1 MSLYAVSRE
10 QGASL
15 YAQIARQ
22 LEQDIV
28 NLYAPGDYLP
38 SEGELASRFG
48 VNRHT
53 LRRAIDELVEAGAV
67 ERRHG
72 RGILVLDNHVDYPI
86 GKTTRFTE
94 NFSAQGLQP
103 GNRILRKQTLP
114 ASTRVAERLAVPTG
128 EPVHWIETLR
138 SVDGKP
144 MCASSHFLPV
154 HRFPDLL
161 SRYVGDSLH
170 ALLSAGYGCKLGRV
184 DSAVTAVLPQGDDA
198 RILCMPQNRPVLR
211 VKSVN
216 VDEGD
221 NNRPVE
227 YVITRFRADRVQ
239 LRIPLP

>member
-10 QGASL
+10 HGESL
-15 YAQIARQ
+15 YVQIARQ
-22 LEQDIV
+22 LEQDIA
-28 NLYAPGDYLP
+28 NLHAPGDYLP

-53 LRRAIDELVEAGAV
+53 LRRAIDELVDAGLV

-72 RGILVLDNHVDYPI
+72 RGVLVLDSQIDYQI

-94 NFSAQGLQP
+94 NLNALGLLAANQ
-103 GNRILRKQTLP
+103 ILRKQTLP
-114 ASTRVAERLAVPTG
+114 ASARVAERLAIPGG
-128 EPVHWIETLR
+128 EPVHWLETLR

-144 MCASSHFLPV
+144 MCLISHFLPA
-154 HRFPDLL
+154 HRFPDLPT
-161 SRYVGDSLH
+161 RYQGDSLH
-170 ALLSAGYGCKLGRV
+170 AFLGAEYGCQLRRI

-198 RILCMPQNRPVLR
+198 RILGMPQNQPVLR

-216 VDEGD
+216 VDERD
-221 NNRPVE
+221 EQPVE

-239 LRIPLP
+239 LRVPLT